1 MATTREGRVFI
12 VARTLQEIQ
21 KGRLEAMVV
30 DGRIVRQL
38 LLDPLIGK
46 TEPNRWGEVEE
57 DVPIYIARRLEYGLG
72 IDPRLPWRNR
82 MIETCDVVGL
92 SLAVVRADEDAPLW

>member
-30 DGRIVRQL
+30 HGRVVRQF
-38 LLDPLIGK
+38 LLDPLIRK
-46 TEPNRWGEVEE
+46 TEPNRWGDVEE
-57 DVPIYIARRLEYGLG
+57 DVPVYIPRSLEYGLG
-72 IDPRLPWRNR
+72 IDPRLPRRYR
-82 MIETCDVVGL
+82 MIKTCDVVGL
-92 SLAVVRADEDAPLW
+92 SLAIVRAD